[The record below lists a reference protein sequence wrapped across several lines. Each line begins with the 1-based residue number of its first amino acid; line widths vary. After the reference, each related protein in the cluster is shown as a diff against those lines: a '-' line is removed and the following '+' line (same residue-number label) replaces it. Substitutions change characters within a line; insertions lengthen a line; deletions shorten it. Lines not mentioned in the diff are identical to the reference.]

1 MTVTTNL
8 GVRCTAATV
17 VVLAL
22 LVVPAP
28 LLPPHRLADALQSS
42 LGISWSAAYLLAG
55 IGLRAI
61 FYILIGGLATFGLNR
76 PLSDRGR
83 LFRIGMIPVFV
94 VVSALLIRSVK
105 VGHLPVWMNL
115 VVPVTASV
123 AGVTL
128 GLGLLYRRVKT
139 SVLVMVAALALV
151 LFAMSGSHSP
161 ILRLAVEA
169 HLRHI
174 VDVSENLPPG
184 DDRFG
189 IVLQS
194 AFASV
199 GADSMI
205 ESPVQRNRVAILA
218 WGIAAGHVRLARFA
232 GLDSDSDLV
241 RRAAALNHGTLLRG
255 REDWSRHYA
264 VSAALAVLE
273 HPLISDAGGLMKE
286 ELDALAEG
294 SGFSFGDL
302 SADRAGVRFA
312 VAATQTPTAAIAMRE
327 RVRSSFRVDDFFPAV
342 SDFPE
347 DLSVEQFRR
356 AFGGVGAT
364 RYRTEVARI
373 ERRLDS
379 CAALSPSR
387 SLH

>member
-1 MTVTTNL
+1 
-8 GVRCTAATV
+8 
-17 VVLAL
+17 
-22 LVVPAP
+22 
-28 LLPPHRLADALQSS
+28 
-42 LGISWSAAYLLAG
+42 
-55 IGLRAI
+55 
-61 FYILIGGLATFGLNR
+61 
-76 PLSDRGR
+76 
-83 LFRIGMIPVFV
+83 
-94 VVSALLIRSVK
+94 
-105 VGHLPVWMNL
+105 
-115 VVPVTASV
+115 
-123 AGVTL
+123 
-128 GLGLLYRRVKT
+128 
-139 SVLVMVAALALV
+139 
-151 LFAMSGSHSP
+151 
-161 ILRLAVEA
+161 
-169 HLRHI
+169 
-174 VDVSENLPPG
+174 
-184 DDRFG
+184 
-189 IVLQS
+189 
-194 AFASV
+194 
-199 GADSMI
+199 
-205 ESPVQRNRVAILA
+205 
-218 WGIAAGHVRLARFA
+218 LARFA

-286 ELDALAEG
+286 ELDALTGG

-347 DLSVEQFRR
+347 NLSVEQFRR